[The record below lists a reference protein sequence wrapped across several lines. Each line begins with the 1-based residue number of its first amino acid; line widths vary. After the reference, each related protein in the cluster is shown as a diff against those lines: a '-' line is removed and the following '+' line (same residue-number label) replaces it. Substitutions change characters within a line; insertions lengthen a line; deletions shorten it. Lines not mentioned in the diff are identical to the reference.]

1 MMRKIHRV
9 LAAVC
14 AASLLILPGCGAP
27 GSPGGSEECASSKTE
42 RQGEPSHPVAVLM
55 EEGSGCLQGLAPADT
70 LNGAYRAGYEQF
82 TIRVMQ
88 SLYRQDARKGEGV
101 FFSPASVY
109 MALGMAAEG
118 MKGETLEQT
127 LTLLGAADT
136 ETLRKGN
143 RDLQSLLIGNPCAYF
158 KLSNSI
164 WIDSAF
170 SSHVQPTF
178 LETNRAYYGARA
190 VLRSFDETLLPD
202 VNRWVSDN
210 TDGMIPKM
218 LEELPADTVMLLLNT
233 LLFDGKWA
241 TPFDDPLPGTFFGSN
256 GERAMPMMK
265 QESNRL
271 WTEDALAK
279 VTLLD
284 YQDERTAM
292 LVALPQGDIADLIQ
306 GMTGDTLSGWLAS
319 MREEPVRVVL
329 PQFSLEYGT
338 GLKDV
343 FTSLGM
349 TEAFTARANL
359 SGMADNAY
367 IGEIFH
373 KTALKVGKEG
383 TKAAAATAMAMCGTA
398 AQIDPFKT
406 LVANR
411 PFLCV
416 IFDKPT
422 GAILFAGAVE
432 NPTPMEG

>member
-9 LAAVC
+9 LATVC
-14 AASLLILPGCGAP
+14 AASLLILSGCGAP
-27 GSPGGSEECASSKTE
+27 GTPNASEESPAPKTNQ
-42 RQGEPSHPVAVLM
+42 QGESSHPVAAFM
-55 EEGSGCLQGLAPADT
+55 EEGSGRLQGLAPANT
-70 LNGAYRAGYEQF
+70 LNEAYRAGYEQF
-82 TIRVMQ
+82 MVRIMQ
-88 SLYRQDARKGEGV
+88 SLYRQDARKGEGI

-109 MALGMAAEG
+109 MAIGMAAEG

-127 LTLLGAADT
+127 LSLLGAADT
-136 ETLRKGN
+136 ETLREGN
-143 RDLQSLLIGNPCAYF
+143 RDLQSLLTGNPCAYF
-158 KLSNSI
+158 KLANSI

-170 SSHVQPTF
+170 SSHVHPAF

-190 VLRSFDETLLPD
+190 VLRSFDETLVPD

-241 TPFDDPLPGTFFGSN
+241 TPFDDPEPGTFFGSN

-271 WTEDALAK
+271 WTEDDLAK

-349 TEAFTARANL
+349 TEAFTARADL
-359 SGMADNAY
+359 SGLADNVY

-373 KTALKVGKEG
+373 KTALRVGKEG
-383 TKAAAATAMAMCGTA
+383 TKAAAATAIAVCETA
-398 AQIDPFKT
+398 ARIDPFKT
-406 LVANR
+406 LVADR